1 MKKYAYP
8 AAIVAA
14 ATVVFAAPTA
24 ADAAL
29 GDQTLRQ
36 GSKGSEV
43 KELQDWLKENGYHN
57 GAVDGIYGP
66 ATAGSVQAFQRSA
79 GITSDGIA
87 GSNTF
92 SKMSLKGKQAS
103 TEKSSKASDS
113 SRGTSSSVLKA
124 GASGSDV
131 RDLQAKLKS
140 KGFHT
145 GALDGEFGP
154 VTKSSVI
161 AFQKAAGIGV
171 DGVAGPNTFKALSS
185 FKSSGDANESG
196 SAKPD
201 ASSSETG
208 SKTLRQGDTGSNVK
222 SMQQTLKS
230 KGFLSGAVDG
240 QFGPQTAGAV
250 KALQRAAGLS
260 ADGIVGANT
269 WKALSDSSVKN
280 GTSSSPEKVSSGSS
294 GSVSGL
300 ISTAKKFIGV
310 PYVWGGT
317 TTRGFDCSGFTQ
329 YVYRQN
335 GTSLPRTVAQ
345 QYAVSKKVSSPQVGD
360 MVFFTTY
367 KAGASHNGIYIGNNQ
382 FIHAGS
388 STGVTISSMS
398 NSYWAPRYIGA
409 GRF

>member
-14 ATVVFAAPTA
+14 ATVVFAAPAA

-43 KELQDWLKENGYHN
+43 KELQDWLKGNGYHN

-87 GSNTF
+87 GLNTF
-92 SKMSLKGKQAS
+92 SKMSLNKKQAS
-103 TEKSSKASDS
+103 PEKSSKASDS
-113 SRGTSSSVLKA
+113 STSSSSSVLKA

-145 GALDGEFGP
+145 GSLDGEFGP
-154 VTKSSVI
+154 LTKSSVI

-171 DGVAGPNTFKALSS
+171 DGVAGPTTFKALGS
-185 FKSSGDANESG
+185 FKASASTSDSST
-196 SAKPD
+196 AKPD
-201 ASSSETG
+201 TSSETG
-208 SKTLRQGDTGSNVK
+208 TKTLRQGDTGSNVK

-230 KGFLSGAVDG
+230 KGFLSGAADG

-260 ADGIVGANT
+260 ADGIVGSNT

-294 GSVSGL
+294 GNVSGL
-300 ISTAKKFIGV
+300 ISTAKQFIGV

-329 YVYRQN
+329 YVYKQN

-345 QYAVSKKVSSPQVGD
+345 QYAASKKVSSPQVGD

-409 GRF
+409 GSF

>member
-1 MKKYAYP
+1 MKNYAYP
-8 AAIVAA
+8 ATIVAA
-14 ATVVFAAPTA
+14 ATVVFAVPAT

-43 KELQDWLKENGYHN
+43 KELQEWLKGNGYHN

-92 SKMSLKGKQAS
+92 SKMNLGGEKAS
-103 TEKSSKASDS
+103 FPQSSKASES
-113 SRGTSSSVLKA
+113 SSGASSSVLKI

-140 KGFHT
+140 KGFHS
-145 GALDGEFGP
+145 GALDGDFGP
-154 VTKSSVI
+154 VTKSSVT
-161 AFQKAAGIGV
+161 AFQRAAGIGV
-171 DGVAGPNTFKALSS
+171 DGVAGPNTFKALNS
-185 FKSSGDANESG
+185 FKASDKTDNSST
-196 SAKPD
+196 AKPD
-201 ASSSETG
+201 SSASETG
-208 SKTLRQGDTGSNVK
+208 SKTLRQGHTGNDVK
-222 SMQQTLKS
+222 SVQQTLKS
-230 KGFLSGAVDG
+230 KGFLSGPADG

-260 ADGIVGANT
+260 ADGVVGPNT

-280 GTSSSPEKVSSGSS
+280 GSGTSSEKVSSGSS

-300 ISTAKKFIGV
+300 ISTAKQFIGV

-329 YVYRQN
+329 YVYKQN
-335 GTSLPRTVAQ
+335 GTNLPRTVAQ
-345 QYAVSKKVSSPQVGD
+345 QYAASKKVSSPQVGD

-409 GRF
+409 GSF